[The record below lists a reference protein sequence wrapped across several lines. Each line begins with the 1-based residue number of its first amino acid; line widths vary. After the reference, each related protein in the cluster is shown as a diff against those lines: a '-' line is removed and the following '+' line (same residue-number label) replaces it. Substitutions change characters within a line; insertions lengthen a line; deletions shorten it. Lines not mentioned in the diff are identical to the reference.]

1 MSLRITRV
9 QDLCSLGSL
18 RSMAS
23 TICGWCGDRT
33 HMAMVTEPERL
44 PGPVSYTY
52 TATFQCSNELC
63 HRLSIATVTRREGY
77 ASPKQDMARET
88 NLTWEPRSVRRPEFV
103 DVPSQIADT
112 ASEAH
117 ACLSIQAYRGAVAL
131 ARSVVEATAK
141 DKGII
146 KGMLVSKI
154 DEMYKQNL
162 IRDITRELA
171 HEIREGGNE
180 IAHGDLAD
188 EPMPPE
194 DAEAIV
200 ALMDEILEE
209 VYQGPARMLALKKSR
224 LEREQRNAAKKA
236 GS

>member
-1 MSLRITRV
+1 
-9 QDLCSLGSL
+9 
-18 RSMAS
+18 MAS

-33 HMAMVTEPERL
+33 HMTL
-44 PGPVSYTY
+44 LTDPVKVPSFPTRYIY
-52 TATFQCSNELC
+52 TATFQCSNENC
-63 HRLSIATVTRREGY
+63 KRLSVGTIHRKSQYTN
-77 ASPKQDMARET
+77 PKIDMPQESE
-88 NLTWEPRSVRRPEFV
+88 LEWEPHSIRRPKFR
-103 DVPSQIADT
+103 DVPEQIAAS

-117 ACLSIQAYRGAVAL
+117 ACLSIQAHRGAVAL
-131 ARSVVEATAK
+131 ARAVVEATAK
-141 DKGII
+141 DKGIVT
-146 KGMLVSKI
+146 GPLVAKI
-154 DEMYKQNL
+154 DEMHRQDL
-162 IRDITRELA
+162 IRDITRQLA

-236 GS
+236 DTQNGS